1 MYIDSFYPGAGSASL
16 EISIAGNGSTACLQ
30 FWYHMYGVTM
40 GSLTVFSG
48 NAIVFKASGDH
59 GNHWIKATRNI
70 YLDNT
75 VSNDFI
81 NTVTCAHAVKKFNK
95 TIVSKLKSSK
105 HYLSASLS
113 VE

>member
-1 MYIDSFYPGAGSASL
+1 MYIDSYYQWAGSASL

-30 FWYHMYGVTM
+30 FWYHMHGVTM

-48 NAIVFKASGDH
+48 NATVFKASGNH

-70 YLDNT
+70 YFDNT
-75 VSNDFI
+75 VSSVFI
-81 NTVTCAHAVKKFNK
+81 NTVTYAHAVKKFNK

-105 HYLSASLS
+105 HY
-113 VE
+113 